1 MVAQTQSRLAP
12 WCLARSAIILL
23 CCLLGGRQQHQSF
36 TGGHTPASADVLRHI
51 LTGFAQVSPEAWVLS
66 LEVKEWLWC
75 GAEGFASPWGDQYV
89 QTTTG
94 ECLQILHPGVMG
106 WMLHSGASNLQK
118 WLHSPKPKAETTF
131 HSKQQGWAVL
141 ALSPW
146 PYCLCFLQ
154 PSGNKRNMIICLLS
168 PCQAVSPASPAAQ
181 EPQRFSQTT
190 SKPCV
195 RDTGH
200 FIKQNQIISQ
210 SKATREVS
218 VYRNLFTDV
227 LINL

>member
-1 MVAQTQSRLAP
+1 MGQKVCFS
-12 WCLARSAIILL
+12 
-23 CCLLGGRQQHQSF
+23 LGWLVCAYYNWWG
-36 TGGHTPASADVLRHI
+36 TIVG
-51 LTGFAQVSPEAWVLS
+51 SPNS
-66 LEVKEWLWC
+66 H
-75 GAEGFASPWGDQYV
+75 S
-89 QTTTG
+89 
-94 ECLQILHPGVMG
+94 GVIG
-106 WMLHSGASNLQK
+106 WMLHSGAWDCTSK
-118 WLHSPKPKAETTF
+118 SKAGATF

-154 PSGNKRNMIICLLS
+154 PSGDKRNRIISLLS

-190 SKPCV
+190 SKPYV

-218 VYRNLFTDV
+218 VYRNQFTQV